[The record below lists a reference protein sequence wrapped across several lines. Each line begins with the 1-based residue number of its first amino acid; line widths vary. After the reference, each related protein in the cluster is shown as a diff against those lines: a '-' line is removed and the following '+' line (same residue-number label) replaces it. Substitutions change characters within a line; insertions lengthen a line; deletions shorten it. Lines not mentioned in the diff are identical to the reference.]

1 MPDIL
6 PTIAE
11 DRLSN
16 FGSADDDEDEEAKV
30 FSIYYIQF
38 YKFFF

>member
-1 MPDIL
+1 MMPDIL

-30 FSIYYIQF
+30 FFNLLYSIL
-38 YKFFF
+38 